1 MLFYY
6 MNEKLPI
13 YKMQID
19 DNDESGVSYVALVD
33 NPAIERNWFAFNS
46 QEFKFKAD
54 AERKI
59 ITGALMIADLP
70 IYRQSA
76 DMGEYYVVFDKKT
89 IEQIAQKFFKQ
100 GNTSNVNMMHDPEYK
115 VDGVYMFESF
125 LVDSSRGI
133 KAPDGFSGIS
143 EGSWIASYKVDNQE
157 VWDKFIKTGI
167 FHGYSVEGL
176 FDMKKIYE
184 STEDQ
189 IIKEIEEIEKFINVY
204 IN

>member
-1 MLFYY
+1 MDK
-6 MNEKLPI
+6 KLPI
-13 YKMQID
+13 YKMTIAP
-19 DNDESGVSYVALVD
+19 NDESGVSFVALVD
-33 NPAIERNWFAFNS
+33 NPAIERNWFTFNS

-115 VDGVYMFESF
+115 VGGVYMFESF

-143 EGSWIASYKVDNQE
+143 EGSWIASYKVENQE
-157 VWDKFIKTGI
+157 VWDKFIKTGE
-167 FHGYSVEGL
+167 FKGYSVEGL
-176 FDMKKIYE
+176 FDMEIEKETPE
-184 STEDQ
+184 SQ
-189 IIKEIEEIEKFINVY
+189 ILKVIEEIENFKWEKN
-204 IN
+204 